1 MVSFAKTRRV
11 DHLAYPHLVCADTLL
26 DYSERISII
35 LIAAAATGVPGPKM
49 AAAPS

>member
-1 MVSFAKTRRV
+1 MMVAFAKTMRV
-11 DHLAYPHLVCADTLL
+11 DHLAYPHLVCGYLL